1 MSTKQANEAHDVIWG
16 LGIGGF
22 VVAVIA
28 GVVALAQWP
37 DSTVNDGNAAI
48 AYLAFAVY
56 TIAQVAFFVALVA
69 VGVRLGVR
77 SLDLTDA
84 IARAVVSRADA
95 APTSTATGAVGAPP
109 VHRRGAGTSGVQ
121 PLGPVSDQDY
131 LDEDG
136 R

>member
-1 MSTKQANEAHDVIWG
+1 MPTKQANEAQDLIWG

-37 DSTVNDGNAAI
+37 DSTVNDGNAAV

-56 TIAQVAFFVALVA
+56 TIAQMAFFVALVA

-77 SLDLTDA
+77 SLDLSDA
-84 IARAVVSRADA
+84 IARAVGS
-95 APTSTATGAVGAPP
+95 P
-109 VHRRGAGTSGVQ
+109 VDPAGGSGSA
-121 PLGPVSDQDY
+121 SDQDY

>member
-1 MSTKQANEAHDVIWG
+1 MSTKQANEAQDVIWG

-37 DSTVNDGNAAI
+37 DSTVDDGNAAV

-56 TIAQVAFFVALVA
+56 TIAQMAIFVALVA

-77 SLDLTDA
+77 SLDLSDA
-84 IARAVVSRADA
+84 IARAVGSRGRPGRRKRIGLRPGLPGRGRTLIGRHLTTECRTFGGR
-95 APTSTATGAVGAPP
+95 APRKKIPG
-109 VHRRGAGTSGVQ
+109 
-121 PLGPVSDQDY
+121 
-131 LDEDG
+131 
-136 R
+136 